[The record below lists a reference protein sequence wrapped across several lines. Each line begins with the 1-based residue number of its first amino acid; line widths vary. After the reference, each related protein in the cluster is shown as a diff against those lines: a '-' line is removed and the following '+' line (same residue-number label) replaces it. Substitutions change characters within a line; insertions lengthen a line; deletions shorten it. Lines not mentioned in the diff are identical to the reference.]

1 MVPSASARR
10 LPSRI
15 GSGYYRLVNQVEES
29 QKARKDLE
37 IALAA
42 LRQERD
48 SLAAQERLSNFAS
61 LLPSTLGHKRTRS
74 EPDSPAP
81 PARVSK
87 AARSTP
93 GPFSTSALSEGPASR
108 SSIEVL
114 SAVAADQKAEEPVS
128 PPLFAGLPDPPPRS
142 TRSTTQDVAEVP
154 RPFLQNPR
162 NDSGSPELSRVR
174 DQFGMPSNPLLDA
187 ELADLPPTTVP
198 RSEWIPGYRDRRSF
212 RSHDIVPWS
221 AQDIRQTS
229 IWRDDLVDES
239 NVRNLIESSPWE
251 ILAAKIDPLTFQG
264 RGWFRHMMRIYASYE
279 DEHLRAYWDSI
290 HAFPQRRSRTG
301 ARWKPFLQQVL
312 IGLLRGYCDLL
323 LDPFFLQ
330 FPRPDEA
337 GACYPGVKDGAD
349 PADLLEVL
357 AITDTADRWR
367 NHYRDA
373 PGDHP
378 ALGIARLPL
387 ASSCHPLPNYILPL
401 CVR

>member
-1 MVPSASARR
+1 
-10 LPSRI
+10 RI

-29 QKARKDLE
+29 QKSRKDLE

-48 SLAAQERLSNFAS
+48 SPATQERLSNFAS

-93 GPFSTSALSEGPASR
+93 GPFSTGALSEGPASR

-142 TRSTTQDVAEVP
+142 TRSTTQDGVLSDGGESSSGKSSSTRVFDSDAA
-154 RPFLQNPR
+154 R

-174 DQFGMPSNPLLDA
+174 DQFGMPSDPLLDA

-229 IWRDDLVDES
+229 I
-239 NVRNLIESSPWE
+239 
-251 ILAAKIDPLTFQG
+251 
-264 RGWFRHMMRIYASYE
+264 
-279 DEHLRAYWDSI
+279 
-290 HAFPQRRSRTG
+290 
-301 ARWKPFLQQVL
+301 
-312 IGLLRGYCDLL
+312 
-323 LDPFFLQ
+323 
-330 FPRPDEA
+330 
-337 GACYPGVKDGAD
+337 VKMN
-349 PADLLEVL
+349 ADLLFHHFAKPMEWL
-357 AITDTADRWR
+357 IAL
-367 NHYRDA
+367 RDPA
-373 PGDHP
+373 PP
-378 ALGIARLPL
+378 LG
-387 ASSCHPLPNYILPL
+387 
-401 CVR
+401 